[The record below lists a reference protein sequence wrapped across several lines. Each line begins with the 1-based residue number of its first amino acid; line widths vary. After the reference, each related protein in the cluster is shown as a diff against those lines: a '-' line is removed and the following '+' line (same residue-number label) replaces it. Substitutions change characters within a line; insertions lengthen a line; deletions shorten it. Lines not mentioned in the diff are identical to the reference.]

1 VRKDAYEPRIIS
13 WFTSQLV
20 KSYLKCFFPSLISEA
35 KEQVLANLA
44 NFAYDP
50 INYEF
55 LRKLNVI
62 DLFLDQLSE
71 ENTNFVQ
78 FGLGGLCNLALG
90 NCAFVYILVV
100 KMGL

>member
-1 VRKDAYEPRIIS
+1 MS
-13 WFTSQLV
+13 S
-20 KSYLKCFFPSLISEA
+20 ISEA

-71 ENTNFVQ
+71 ENINFVQ

-90 NCAFVYILVV
+90 KSVECIS
-100 KMGL
+100 

>member
-1 VRKDAYEPRIIS
+1 M
-13 WFTSQLV
+13 L
-20 KSYLKCFFPSLISEA
+20 FPSFISEA

-50 INYEF
+50 INYEY
-55 LRKLNVI
+55 LRKLNII

-90 NCAFVYILVV
+90 KCAAVYILMV

>member
-1 VRKDAYEPRIIS
+1 MFSPT
-13 WFTSQLV
+13 F
-20 KSYLKCFFPSLISEA
+20 ISEA

-71 ENTNFVQ
+71 ENTNLVQ

-90 NCAFVYILVV
+90 KCVSVYIFVL
-100 KMGL
+100 KFRIW